1 MTTGPGKRANL
12 ALIVLAQV
20 LALALWF
27 SGTAA
32 GPAMAR
38 EAPLPPG
45 FLAWLTGGVQLGF
58 VLGTLASAALALPD
72 RLDPRRLIAAAS
84 LLGAAANALI
94 LALPVGSPGVI
105 ALRVVTGLA
114 LACIYPVGMKL
125 ATGWATRAR
134 CRAGGGDAGRRADA
148 RLGLAASGQRLRR
161 GGLAG
166 HGRRRLG
173 RGAGRRPG

>member
-1 MTTGPGKRANL
+1 MRISIDDRTGKRANL

-105 ALRVVTGLA
+105 ALRVVTGAGAGLHLSRGDEA
-114 LACIYPVGMKL
+114 GDGLGDPG
-125 ATGWATRAR
+125 G
-134 CRAGGGDAGRRADA
+134 CRAGGGHAGRRADA

-161 GGLAG
+161 GRTGG
-166 HGRRRLG
+166 
-173 RGAGRRPG
+173 